1 MNIYVYKRAV
11 VLTVFLLSL
20 FGQNTMNAQRKG
32 GGGSFPVQPS
42 RPYPREPVVLDF
54 CQQFPENCISTPCEN
69 NRQPSTS
76 NVTAPVNK
84 ERPTRKNTFDW
95 TSSSGITW
103 LGSNGT
109 QSLYTPFFQ
118 GDNNITGH
126 FAWPNPDYKPEDG
139 WELLKKDFGGILGNQ
154 NDPNER
160 VVNPYMVLYNKY
172 NGRLRVFMARGMNAQ
187 ANNMNF
193 ILAQSGNKSSLL
205 DLANATIKAIDAPF
219 TPVSLKAV
227 SPVYDTEGKW
237 FYADFQTV
245 YDPCTCVYGNNKFNL
260 DVWRTQNSTIEMRGT
275 LEGDIVSKVNKQMV
289 PTSGNQYSFGD
300 LRKDGDKF
308 VKVVGSM
315 GEFMSDLHKHTK
327 TDTAGLKVSSAVKN
341 AIGAA
346 NTAATSATD
355 WFKKLKGGLSA
366 VPYLNSVLSIV
377 DIFTAGGGNA
387 GPQKVEIQPMTI
399 NAALKL
405 SGNIETVT
413 KYTGITMA
421 TPGAKM
427 DGVPDYDVPHYNEVM
442 GIFNLLKTPKIG
454 AGVIGT
460 QNWNPWWDWEGLYGE
475 TREVLEYRLAEPLVY
490 VLNPAAGLEIQDI
503 QVSFEAEFWQYYN
516 PGGYNQIGVL
526 KNGNQV
532 VTTEPFQNP
541 CDLVARSMLDPYGTT
556 IGEPNKVRITVNLKR
571 KDGLGDNVLL
581 SYLYTAQTGYTFDS
595 STRDCSVSF
604 FRPATADE
612 INGVDGLCKSAIYRA
627 NRIQTLQKSP
637 WENIDAV
644 SAKDNSKLN
653 VGIYPN
659 PATDNI
665 TVSYDL
671 EEDAEIKVYLT
682 DLTGKI
688 VSSVFNDSVAKG
700 LYNLDFPV
708 QNLSNGLYLLI
719 FETEKERLTKK
730 VVINK

>member
-11 VLTVFLLSL
+11 VLTVFLLSIL
-20 FGQNTMNAQRKG
+20 GQNTVNAQRKG
-32 GGGSFPVQPS
+32 GGSFPMQPS
-42 RPYPREPVVLDF
+42 TPYPREPVALDF
-54 CQQFPENCISTPCEN
+54 CQQFPEKCINTPCET

-84 ERPTRKNTFDW
+84 ERLTRKNTFNW
-95 TSSSGITW
+95 TTSSGINW
-103 LGSNGT
+103 QGANGS

-118 GDNNITGH
+118 TDNNITGH

-139 WELLKKDFGGILGNQ
+139 WELLKKDFGGILGNN
-154 NDPNER
+154 NDPNYR
-160 VVNPYMVLYNKY
+160 SINPYLVLYNKY

-193 ILAQSGNKSSLL
+193 ILTQIGNKSSLL
-205 DLANATIKAIDAPF
+205 DLAIATIKAIDAPF

-245 YDPCTCVYGNNKFNL
+245 YDPCTCVYGGNKFSIN
-260 DVWRTQNSTIEMRGT
+260 VKRIQNSSIEMSGT
-275 LEGDIVSKVNKQMV
+275 LEGDIVSKENKQMT
-289 PTSGNQYSFGD
+289 PKGGNQYSFSD

-315 GEFMSDLHKHTK
+315 GEFMSDLNKHTQ
-327 TDTAGLKVSSAVKN
+327 TDTAGLKVSAVVKN

-366 VPYLNSVLSIV
+366 VPYLNSVLSIF
-377 DIFTAGGGNA
+377 DMFSAGGGNA
-387 GPQKVEIQPMTI
+387 GPQKVEIQPMSI

-405 SGNIETVT
+405 KGNITTETD
-413 KYTGITMA
+413 YTGITMA
-421 TPGAKM
+421 TPGAIM
-427 DGVPDYDVPHYNEVM
+427 DGVPDSDVPHYNEVM
-442 GIFNLLKTPKIG
+442 GVFNLLKTPKIG

-475 TREVLEYRLAEPLVY
+475 TKDILEYRLVEPLVY

-503 QVSFEAEFWQYYN
+503 QVAFEAEFWQYYG
-516 PGGYNQIGVL
+516 PAGYNQIGVL
-526 KNGNQV
+526 KNGNQLA
-532 VTTEPFQNP
+532 TTQPFSNP
-541 CDLVARSMLDPYGTT
+541 CALVAQSMLEPYGST
-556 IGEPNKVRITVNLKR
+556 IGEPHRLRITVNLKR

-581 SYLYTAQTGYTFDS
+581 SYVYSAQTGFTFDP
-595 STRDCSVSF
+595 STRDCQANF
-604 FRPATADE
+604 FRPATSDE
-612 INGVDGLCKSAIYRA
+612 INGVNGLCKSATYKA
-627 NRIQTLQKSP
+627 NRIQAIKQNP
-637 WENIDAV
+637 WEKPDFTTLKGNL
-644 SAKDNSKLN
+644 KLN
-653 VGIYPN
+653 MEIYPN

-671 EEDAEIKVYLT
+671 EEDTKIKVYLT
-682 DLTGKI
+682 DLTGRT
-688 VSSVFNDSVAKG
+688 VSSVFDDTVKKG
-700 LYNLDFPV
+700 VYSLDFPL
-708 QNLSNGLYLLI
+708 QNLSNGMYLLI

-730 VVINK
+730 VVISK